1 MEAFKYFGKVMD
13 ARPEKTKKIEA
24 ESKKQKQKQKR
35 RNHCAVS
42 KKKPKE

>member
-1 MEAFKYFGKVMD
+1 MG

>member
-1 MEAFKYFGKVMD
+1 MD
-13 ARPEKTKKIEA
+13 AIPEKTKKIEA

>member
-1 MEAFKYFGKVMD
+1 MD

>member
-1 MEAFKYFGKVMD
+1 MG

-24 ESKKQKQKQKR
+24 ESKKQKQKR